1 MWTPDGRY
9 YVFSSGKGGD
19 YQLFGIS
26 EAHGWLQK
34 RSVPT
39 QLTTGPMSFPFGVPS
54 PDGKKFYADGYLPRS
69 EMVRYESHAHAF
81 VPVLSGISADF
92 VDFSQDGQWITY
104 VSIPENTLWRSRVDG
119 SERLQL
125 TFPPVAPFLPHWSPD
140 DSQIIYTDFQAGKP
154 PKAFLI
160 STQGGTPLPMFSETG
175 NQFDANFSPDG
186 KKIAYGRSPTFR
198 DPGDKLEIRI
208 LDVTAKQTSVLFGS
222 EDLYAPRW
230 SPDGQHLAA
239 LSANN
244 EKLVLYDFKTQKWSD
259 WITGIGQVGV
269 PKWSHDS
276 KYLYFDNLSGQEPGY
291 RRVKLGETHSEFLVN
306 LKDLHRSWWSGITPE
321 GSPIFSRDIST
332 DEIYALDLELP

>member
-1 MWTPDGRY
+1 
-9 YVFSSGKGGD
+9 
-19 YQLFGIS
+19 
-26 EAHGWLQK
+26 
-34 RSVPT
+34 
-39 QLTTGPMSFPFGVPS
+39 
-54 PDGKKFYADGYLPRS
+54 
-69 EMVRYESHAHAF
+69 
-81 VPVLSGISADF
+81 LSGISADF

-291 RRVKLGETHSEFLVN
+291 RRVKLGEAHSESMVI
-306 LKDLHRSWWSGITPE
+306 LKGLHRSWSSGFTPE

-332 DEIYALDLELP
+332 DEIYALDLGLP